1 MPTPDAWGD
10 FGDQADQLA
19 GFFHDTCKRAFA
31 MPAIKSAPPIWL
43 LSAGSNAD
51 SGRLAAEKGMGLA
64 VALFINPDASA
75 EKGSVPDIEIN
86 LFPPSSA
93 FI

>member
-31 MPAIKSAPPIWL
+31 MPLIASAPPIWL

-51 SGRLAAEKGMGLA
+51 SGKLAAEKGMGLA
-64 VALFINPDASA
+64 VALFINPDAVSYTHLDVY
-75 EKGSVPDIEIN
+75 KRQV
-86 LFPPSSA
+86 
-93 FI
+93 